1 MKERSDQADVRL
13 AILGAPAVG
22 KSAISVRF
30 LTRRFIGEYEHDM
43 EFIYRREINFED
55 EIISYEL
62 KDASGRKCVS
72 NPRAYFAWSSTIVV
86 VYSII
91 QRSTFVTAAVILEEA
106 KRMARNTT
114 MPTIAIF
121 ANKHD
126 LCHHREVSTD
136 EGRNLALKYGASFYE
151 VSAAADYDNVFIPI
165 NTLIIQAYINIAKQV
180 ISKQNNKRNSMRLPL
195 IEENVMLEKSGSAK
209 KSPNERKSVRRKLSA
224 AIFKKRSETM

>member
-1 MKERSDQADVRL
+1 
-13 AILGAPAVG
+13 
-22 KSAISVRF
+22 
-30 LTRRFIGEYEHDM
+30 
-43 EFIYRREINFED
+43 
-55 EIISYEL
+55 
-62 KDASGRKCVS
+62 
-72 NPRAYFAWSSTIVV
+72 
-86 VYSII
+86 
-91 QRSTFVTAAVILEEA
+91 
-106 KRMARNTT
+106 MARNTT